1 MALTRVGGVV
11 FATFNPW
18 DTHLEVFQNMLL
30 RLKIYRFFL
39 TAATYL
45 MPFLAWEIGWQIW
58 VFCMRVLDRSIA
70 YPHRGHYTLVLFSS
84 FVWAFMAERYKVTNI
99 DELSRERTGA
109 RAATAASMATAVVL
123 LGGLYFGRN
132 DVFPR
137 GLFVCC
143 VASLLPLTVFLH
155 AVFRVLYRKKLLLR
169 RPTRLLIVGADQ
181 FARDA
186 ALRLQRLSFAPCEV
200 VAYVRLPG
208 QEVAVRDERVYD
220 LDQINALHSGDGI
233 DEAVM
238 AIHPAQF
245 SQIPTI
251 IKAIEKL
258 CVPARAIVDL
268 GEGVVVREKLFQVG
282 RMQMLDLTT
291 TPADSLD
298 YALLKRV
305 FDVCFSALVLL
316 VTLPIIVLVALAIRL
331 TSPGPIFFGQERI
344 GLNGQSFKMYKF
356 RTMQMSAASESDTQW
371 TTSAD
376 PRRTGVGAVL
386 RKTSLDELPQFI
398 NVLKGDMSVVGP
410 RPERPHFVNQ
420 FLQEVGKYNHRHC
433 LRVGITG
440 WAQVNGWR
448 GDTSIQKRVEYDLYY
463 LQNWTF
469 GLDLRII
476 CMTVL
481 SALIGKNAY

>member
-1 MALTRVGGVV
+1 
-11 FATFNPW
+11 
-18 DTHLEVFQNMLL
+18 MLL

-45 MPFLAWEIGWQIW
+45 LPFLAWEIGWQIW
-58 VFCMRVLDRSIA
+58 VFCMRFLDRSVA
-70 YPHRGHYTLVLFSS
+70 YSQHGHFTLVLFSS
-84 FVWAFMAERYKVTNI
+84 FVWVFMAERYKVTNI

-109 RAATAASMATAVVL
+109 RAASAASMATAVVL
-123 LGGLYFGRN
+123 LCGLYFGRN
-132 DVFPR
+132 DIFPR

-143 VASLLPLTVFLH
+143 VLTLLPLTVLLH
-155 AVFRVLYRKKLLLR
+155 AVFRVLYRKKILLR

-186 ALRLQRLSFAPCEV
+186 AFRLQRLSFAPCDV

-208 QEVAVRDERVYD
+208 QEVAISGERVYD
-220 LDQINALHSGDGI
+220 LEQVSALHPGNGI

-245 SQIPTI
+245 SQIPNI
-251 IKAIEKL
+251 IKALEKL

-298 YALLKRV
+298 YALVKRV

-316 VTLPIIVLVALAIRL
+316 LTLPLTVLVALLIRI
-331 TSPGPIFFGQERI
+331 TSKGPVFFGQERI

-356 RTMQMSAASESDTQW
+356 RTMQMSAVSESDTQW

-376 PRRTGVGAVL
+376 PRRTRVGAFL

-448 GDTSIQKRVEYDLYY
+448 GDTSIKKRVEYDLYY

-476 CMTVL
+476 LMTIF

>member
-1 MALTRVGGVV
+1 
-11 FATFNPW
+11 
-18 DTHLEVFQNMLL
+18 MLL
-30 RLKIYRFFL
+30 RLKLYRLFL
-39 TAATYL
+39 KTATYVL
-45 MPFLAWEIGWQIW
+45 PFLAWELGWEMW
-58 VFCMRVLDRSIA
+58 VFSMRSLDRPVA
-70 YPHRGHYTLVLFSS
+70 YPHEGHFAPVLFSC
-84 FVWAFMAERYKVTNI
+84 FVWAFMAELYKVTNV
-99 DELSRERTGA
+99 DELFRERTGA
-109 RAATAASMATAVVL
+109 RNAWSASLATAVVL
-123 LGGLYFGRN
+123 LCGLYFGRN
-132 DVFPR
+132 DIFPR
-137 GLFVCC
+137 GLFVSC
-143 VASLLPLTVFLH
+143 VIALLTLTILLH
-155 AVFRVLYRKKLLLR
+155 AAFRFLYRKKLRLG

-186 ALRLQRLSFAPCEV
+186 ALRLQRLSYAPCEV

-208 QEVAVRDERVYD
+208 QEVAPSVERIYD
-220 LDQINALHSGDGI
+220 LEEVGALHPGNGI

-245 SQIPTI
+245 SQIPRI
-251 IKAIEKL
+251 ISALGKL
-258 CVPARAIVDL
+258 SIPARAIVDL

-298 YALLKRV
+298 YALLKRA
-305 FDVCFSALVLL
+305 FDVAFAALVLL
-316 VTLPIIVLVALAIRL
+316 LTFPLMILIAMLIRL
-331 TSPGPIFFGQERI
+331 TSPGPVFFGQERI
-344 GLNGQSFKMYKF
+344 GLNGLAFNMYKF
-356 RTMQMSAASESDTQW
+356 RTMQVSSSSDSDTQW
-371 TTSAD
+371 TIASD
-376 PRRTGVGAVL
+376 PRRTRLGSIL

-420 FLQEVGKYNHRHC
+420 FLNEVGKYNHRHC

-448 GDTSIQKRVEYDLYY
+448 GDTSIEKRVEFDLYY

-476 CMTVL
+476 VMTVF

>member
-1 MALTRVGGVV
+1 
-11 FATFNPW
+11 
-18 DTHLEVFQNMLL
+18 MLL
-30 RLKIYRFFL
+30 RLKLYRLFL
-39 TAATYL
+39 KVNTYL
-45 MPFLAWEIGWQIW
+45 LPFLAWEIGWGMW
-58 VFCMRVLDRSIA
+58 AFCVALLGRPVRYTD
-70 YPHRGHYTLVLFSS
+70 HGHFTLVLFSS
-84 FVWAFMAERYKVTNI
+84 FVWAFMAEHYKVTNV
-99 DELSRERTGA
+99 DELFRERTGA
-109 RAATAASMATAVVL
+109 RAAWSASMATAVVL
-123 LGGLYFGRN
+123 LGALYFGRN
-132 DVFPR
+132 DIFPR
-137 GLFVCC
+137 GLFVCDV
-143 VASLLPLTVFLH
+143 VALLTLTVLLH
-155 AVFRVLYRKKLLLR
+155 AAFRFLYRNKLRLG

-186 ALRLQRLSFAPCEV
+186 AIRLQRLSFAPCQV

-208 QEVAVRDERVYD
+208 QEVALGAEHVYD
-220 LDQINALHSGDGI
+220 LEHVAALHPGNGI

-245 SQIPTI
+245 SQIPGI
-251 IKAIEKL
+251 IKALGKL

-291 TPADSLD
+291 TPADLLD
-298 YALLKRV
+298 YALLKRG

-316 VTLPIIVLVALAIRL
+316 LTFPLMGLIALLIRL
-331 TSPGPIFFGQERI
+331 TSPGPVFFKQERI
-344 GLNGQSFKMYKF
+344 GLNGLPFKMYKF
-356 RTMQMSAASESDTQW
+356 RTMQMGSSSDSDTRW
-371 TTSAD
+371 TTEAD
-376 PRRTGVGAVL
+376 PRRTRLGSLL
-386 RKTSLDELPQFI
+386 RKASLDELPQFI

-420 FLQEVGKYNHRHC
+420 FLHEVGQYNHRHC

-448 GDTSIQKRVEYDLYY
+448 GDTSIEKRVEYDLYY

-469 GLDLRII
+469 SLDLRII
-476 CMTVL
+476 LMTIF